1 MEGDRTMVEQIKE
14 YMVANFQID
23 KDSITPDAHL
33 FDDLQLTSLDVVDIA
48 MYIEDE
54 FGIVLE
60 EEDLA
65 EVSTV
70 QSFLDM
76 LERD

>member
-1 MEGDRTMVEQIKE
+1 MVEQIKD
-14 YMVANFQID
+14 YIVTNFQID
-23 KDSITPDAHL
+23 RDSITPDAHL
-33 FDDLQLTSLDVVDIA
+33 FDDLQLTSLDIVDIA
-48 MYIEDE
+48 MYIEEE
-54 FGIVLE
+54 FGIILE

-76 LERD
+76 LEK

>member
-1 MEGDRTMVEQIKE
+1 MREQIIDYMVETLQ
-14 YMVANFQID
+14 VDRD
-23 KDSITPDAHL
+23 KITPDANL
-33 FDDLQLTSLDVVDIA
+33 FDDLQLTSLDLVDAA
-48 MYIEDE
+48 MFIEEE

-60 EEDLA
+60 EEDLT

-76 LERD
+76 LER

>member
-1 MEGDRTMVEQIKE
+1 
-14 YMVANFQID
+14 MVANFQIE
-23 KDSITPDAHL
+23 KDNITPDAHL

-48 MYIEDE
+48 MYIEEE

-76 LERD
+76 LERE

>member
-1 MEGDRTMVEQIKE
+1 MKEKIIDYMVETLQ
-14 YMVANFQID
+14 VDRD
-23 KDSITPDAHL
+23 KITPDANL
-33 FDDLQLTSLDVVDIA
+33 FDDLQLTSLDLVDAA
-48 MYIEDE
+48 MFIEEE

-60 EEDLA
+60 EEDLT

-76 LERD
+76 LEK